1 MQGFGPFVG
10 CAGLGTGDAM
20 AKGAA
25 IKPRKTKQKT
35 MTINQAIQETAH
47 HFASVGE
54 YSPSH
59 CDVRC
64 LINELTQDN
73 ERIVRDGYNQDLA
86 FKRVRNILK
95 TASLLYV
102 ESYFQQ

>member
-1 MQGFGPFVG
+1 
-10 CAGLGTGDAM
+10 M